1 MNILTVDNITKSYG
15 VRKIFDGASFF
26 LQEGEKAGIIGING
40 TGKSTLLKMIAG
52 LEEADDGTVIKA
64 NHCLVRYLPQN
75 PEFAPEETV
84 LEAVL
89 RGNRVEE
96 NAGTIEAD
104 AKSMLTKLGVT
115 EFDQP
120 CGQLSGGQRKRLALV
135 SVLLSPAEILLLD
148 EPTNHL
154 DNSMSDWLE
163 DQLRRRKGAMIMV
176 THDRYF
182 LDSVTDRIL
191 ELDKGKIYSY
201 DANYSGYLELKM
213 QREEMAQAS
222 EKKRLNILRNELAWV
237 QRGARARSTKQKA
250 RLQRFEELKNVKGP
264 VTDGKVE
271 LTSAA
276 SRLGRTTVEIENVS
290 KSYGDKVL
298 IRDFTYLFGK
308 DDRVGFIG
316 PNGSGKT
323 TLMKMILG
331 EVAPDSGHIEIGQTV
346 KLGYYAQEIDDT
358 MMHPEQRVIDYIRDV
373 AEYITTEDGQIT
385 AARMLER
392 FLFSGEDQYGQL
404 GKLSGGERRRLQ
416 LCKVLMGAPNVLIL
430 DEPTNDLDIATL
442 QVLEDY
448 LDTFPGIVI
457 VVSHDRYFLDR
468 VVRRIFALE
477 DTRMVQYEGGYT
489 DYANRKATE
498 GTTESTGAA
507 VTSQAKSSEE
517 ENTSKNWKSG
527 QKRKL
532 KFTYQEQKDYESIEG
547 EMAALEDKIATL
559 EADFSKYA
567 SDFVK
572 LNELTQEK
580 EAAEQQLEEKMERWM
595 YLEDLAARIE
605 RGELKERDF
614 RKGIESYAT
623 QITDELLSS
632 KILFPKK
639 QSDIHCPKCGKG
651 LLVFYPRCVKC
662 SDADCGLTLFRSV
675 AGKSLTDEQLTQ
687 LAVNGE
693 TGIIKGFTSKSGK
706 SFEASL
712 SLDGEFKTVFVFPE
726 RKKPGKSRR

>member
-40 TGKSTLLKMIAG
+40 TGKSTLLKIIAG
-52 LEEADDGTVIKA
+52 LEETDDGTVIKA

-163 DQLRRRKGAMIMV
+163 EQLRRRKCAMIMV

-271 LTSAA
+271 LAPAA

-373 AEYITTEDGQIT
+373 AEYIITEDGQIT

-489 DYANRKATE
+489 DYANRKAAE
-498 GTTESTGAA
+498 GNTESTGTAA
-507 VTSQAKSSEE
+507 ASQPKNADEE
-517 ENTSKNWKSG
+517 TTSKNWKNG

-605 RGELKERDF
+605 RGEE
-614 RKGIESYAT
+614 
-623 QITDELLSS
+623 
-632 KILFPKK
+632 
-639 QSDIHCPKCGKG
+639 
-651 LLVFYPRCVKC
+651 
-662 SDADCGLTLFRSV
+662 
-675 AGKSLTDEQLTQ
+675 
-687 LAVNGE
+687 N
-693 TGIIKGFTSKSGK
+693 
-706 SFEASL
+706 
-712 SLDGEFKTVFVFPE
+712 
-726 RKKPGKSRR
+726 